1 MSKTKADKAKRAAKA
16 KAKAKADKAKEANAN
31 KATTTAK
38 ATTHSSEARVA
49 PTAAALLS
57 FHAGGAPRI
66 IPVGAECSGMEL
78 VAMALRNLGVLDQR
92 SLEFCCEIN

>member
-38 ATTHSSEARVA
+38 ATAHSSEARVA

-57 FHAGGAPRI
+57 FHAGGAPSDNT
-66 IPVGAECSGMEL
+66 SGGRML
-78 VAMALRNLGVLDQR
+78 WNGTCGDGIA
-92 SLEFCCEIN
+92 